1 MKQDAEIGEKEKQFS
16 IPFCDLLCSQLFI
29 LEMEKGLQ
37 KYTVFIVFS
46 IRFLKENFQAF
57 CLAFLK
63 KLLKLNCS

>member
-16 IPFCDLLCSQLFI
+16 IPFCDSALFFSQLFI

-46 IRFLKENFQAF
+46 ISLPEAVN
-57 CLAFLK
+57 
-63 KLLKLNCS
+63 